1 MKKQILFVHLILFF
15 ISINLFSQENY
26 DEKWITHFEKT
37 SYKGSPDYNET
48 MKYFQQFADDFD
60 IAEMKTF
67 GITPQGRELKY
78 FIVSKDKAFTP
89 ELAKRTGKPIIL
101 LQNGI
106 HSGEIEG
113 KDASMLLLREMLVT
127 KEKEYLLDNVIF
139 IIVPIFNVDGH
150 ERRSAYNR
158 INQNGPEIMGWRT
171 TAQNYNLNRDYMKA
185 DAPEMRAML
194 SLFNSWIPDIYID
207 SHTTN
212 GADYQ
217 YTVTYIVDRNQNIPA
232 VTQKWIKEKFIPAI
246 ENGAAKAGFLVS
258 PYVYFEDELESGIF
272 DFVSTPRF
280 STGFASL
287 HNRPEVTIETHM
299 LKPFKDRVF
308 STKAVLEGILELAN
322 NEPEEL
328 IKVNKQADE
337 SVIKNY
343 VNDKK
348 YFPILFETSEEY
360 DVLDFKGFKKE
371 MIYSEVMGRTVE
383 KYSNEKADLKI
394 PYFNKTYITDS
405 VLVPKFYL
413 IPKEWTEVIERLKI
427 HGINLD
433 IVDKETEF
441 KVEKYKFYDITFKET
456 PFEGRMIPKYS
467 YNSFIE
473 TVKVPAGTII
483 INPEQRQLGIILHLL
498 EPKSADSFAAWGF
511 FNQIFE
517 QKEYF
522 DNYSMEPIAK
532 KMLNENPEL
541 KKEFYAKIYSDEE
554 FKKDSDARLNF
565 FYSRT
570 KYFDKKYNVYPVMR
584 VVN

>member
-1 MKKQILFVHLILFF
+1 MKKQILFVHLFLFF

-26 DEKWITHFEKT
+26 DEKWTTHFEKT

-67 GITPQGRELKY
+67 GITPQGRDLKY
-78 FIVSKDKAFTP
+78 IIVSKDKAFTP

-258 PYVYFEDELESGIF
+258 PYVYFEDELENGIF

>member
-1 MKKQILFVHLILFF
+1 MII
-15 ISINLFSQENY
+15 
-26 DEKWITHFEKT
+26 
-37 SYKGSPDYNET
+37 
-48 MKYFQQFADDFD
+48 
-60 IAEMKTF
+60 
-67 GITPQGRELKY
+67 
-78 FIVSKDKAFTP
+78 SKDKAFTP
-89 ELAKRTGKPIIL
+89 ELAKKTGKPIIL

-127 KEKEYLLDNVIF
+127 KEKEHLLDNVIF

-185 DAPEMRAML
+185 DAPEMRAMI
-194 SLFNSWIPDIYID
+194 SLFNSWVPDIYID

-232 VTQKWIKEKFIPAI
+232 VTQKWIKEKFVPAI
-246 ENGAAKAGFLVS
+246 ENGATNAGFRVS
-258 PYVYFEDELESGIF
+258 PYVYFEDELENGIL

-299 LKPFKDRVF
+299 LKSFKDRVF
-308 STKAVLEGILELAN
+308 STKAVIEGILELAN
-322 NEPEEL
+322 NEPGEL
-328 IKVNKQADE
+328 ITVNKKADE
-337 SVIKNY
+337 EVIQKYVKDKN
-343 VNDKK
+343 
-348 YFPILFETSEEY
+348 YFPILFKTSEEY
-360 DVLDFKGFKKE
+360 VLLDFKGFKKE
-371 MIYSEVMGRTVE
+371 MVYSEIMGRTVE
-383 KYSNEKADLKI
+383 KYSDEKTNLSI
-394 PYFNKTYITDS
+394 PYFNKTFITDS

-413 IPKEWTEVIERLKI
+413 IPREWTEVIERLKV
-427 HGINLD
+427 HGINLN

-441 KVEKYKFYDITFKET
+441 KVERYKFYDITFKET
-456 PFEGRMIPKYS
+456 PFEGRMIPKFS
-467 YNSFIE
+467 YNSVIE

-483 INPEQRQLGIILHLL
+483 INPEQRQLGIIMHLL
-498 EPKSADSFAAWGF
+498 EPKSGDSFISWGF

-522 DNYSMEPIAK
+522 DNYSLEPIAK
-532 KMLNENPEL
+532 KMINEN
-541 KKEFYAKIYSDEE
+541 A
-554 FKKDSDARLNF
+554 
-565 FYSRT
+565 
-570 KYFDKKYNVYPVMR
+570 
-584 VVN
+584 

>member
-1 MKKQILFVHLILFF
+1 MKKLVPFLLLIQFLFF
-15 ISINLFSQENY
+15 NNLFSQNNF

-37 SYKGSPDYNET
+37 NYKGSPDYNET
-48 MKYFQQFADDFD
+48 MKYYQQFADDYEF
-60 IAEMKTF
+60 AEMKTF
-67 GITPQGRELKY
+67 GVTPQGRDLKY
-78 FIVSKDKAFTP
+78 IIISKDKSFTP
-89 ELAKRTGKPIIL
+89 ELAKKSNKPIIL

-113 KDASMLLLREMLVT
+113 KDASMLLLREILVT

-139 IIVPIFNVDGH
+139 IIVPIFNIDGH

-194 SLFNSWIPDIYID
+194 SLYNSWVPDIYID
-207 SHTTN
+207 SHTTD

-217 YTVTYIVDRNQNIPA
+217 YTITYIVDRNQNIPA
-232 VTQKWIKEKFIPAI
+232 VTQKWVKEKFIPAI
-246 ENGAAKAGFLVS
+246 ENGARREGFLVS
-258 PYVYFEDELESGIF
+258 PYVYFEGELENGIY

-322 NEPEEL
+322 NKPDEL
-328 IKVNKQADE
+328 IAVNKKADE
-337 SVIKNY
+337 SVIQNY
-343 VNDKK
+343 VKNKK

-360 DVLDFKGFKKE
+360 EVLDFKGFKKE
-371 MIYSEVMGRTVE
+371 MVYSEVMGRTVE
-383 KYSNEKADLKI
+383 KYSAEKADLKI
-394 PYFNKTYITDS
+394 PYFNITYITDS
-405 VLVPKFYL
+405 VLVPNLYL
-413 IPKEWTEVIERLKI
+413 IPQEWTEVIERLKV
-427 HGINLD
+427 HGIKLD
-433 IVDKETEF
+433 KVSEDTEY
-441 KVEKYKFYDITFKET
+441 KVERYKFYDITFKET
-456 PFEGRMIPKYS
+456 PFEGRMIPKFS
-467 YNSFIE
+467 YNSFTE

-483 INPEQRQLGIILHLL
+483 INPEQRQLGIIMHLL
-498 EPKSADSFAAWGF
+498 EPKSGDSFVSWGF

-541 KKEFYAKIYSDEE
+541 KKEFYEKIYSDEI

-565 FYSRT
+565 FYKHT
-570 KYFDKKYNVYPVMR
+570 KYYDSKYNIYPVMR
-584 VVN
+584 VVD